1 MRYVTIFKVPS
12 CASVIH
18 LIFFEEVRAGTLIK
32 NERESMGSRKTLAIV
47 ALVVAIGAPLVLAH
61 PAFAADPN
69 VTQVQDFI
77 RNVIKVVAGLAGLV
91 ATVFFVAGG
100 FTYITSSGNPE
111 QLDKAK
117 RTLTWSAVG
126 LAIVIAAFVLAN
138 IVTTIASQA
147 FGS

>member
-1 MRYVTIFKVPS
+1 MV
-12 CASVIH
+12 
-18 LIFFEEVRAGTLIK
+18 
-32 NERESMGSRKTLAIV
+32 SRKTLSIV
-47 ALVVAIGAPLVLAH
+47 ALVVVAGLPFVLVN
-61 PAFAADPN
+61 PAFAADAN
-69 VTQVQDFI
+69 VAQVQDFI

-91 ATVFFVAGG
+91 ATGFFVAGG

-117 RTLTWSAVG
+117 RTLTWSAIG

-138 IVTTIASQA
+138 IVTTLATQA